1 MPQTG
6 TNKEALS
13 LEQTFCLTPIEM
25 CTSRDLITA
34 ARNKCELLAAQKQRP
49 TDALEKQCVDLCQ
62 QSLTYTNRENT
73 VDALYSTL
81 LDEDDSTPTAHKL
94 AEKKIYFI

>member
-34 ARNKCELLAAQKQRP
+34 ARNKCELLAAQKQLP
-49 TDALEKQCVDLCQ
+49 TDALENQCGDLCQ
-62 QSLTYTNRENT
+62 QSLTYTDR
-73 VDALYSTL
+73 
-81 LDEDDSTPTAHKL
+81 
-94 AEKKIYFI
+94 